1 MIQKDLSQATTS
13 VCLGNVRMLTRQE
26 LCVSILARVCFLK
39 QVSTN
44 WPRVTKPRPLP
55 SISRKICFA
64 RDRATCRASSREGAA
79 REAGLTTWRMARA
92 ISVTSSGSI
101 TPLLSMSKS
110 RKAQASFS
118 SSLPLVMTCKAS
130 MYSRKSTMPSRLQSK
145 VRKTWR
151 QKSSAQW
158 CGKNTEYLVHKH

>member
-1 MIQKDLSQATTS
+1 MILTQKVSCHATTS

-26 LCVSILARVCFLK
+26 LWVSILARVCFLK

-44 WPRVTKPRPLP
+44 CPRVRKPRPRA

-64 RDRATCRASSREGAA
+64 LALATCRASSRESAEAA
-79 REAGLTTWRMARA
+79 AGVTTWRMARA

-101 TPLLSMSKS
+101 TPLLSMSNR

-118 SSLPLVMTCKAS
+118 SSLPLVITCKAS
-130 MYSRKSTMPSRLQSK
+130 MYSRKSTTPSRLQSK

-158 CGKNTEYLVHKH
+158 CGKNTEYLE